1 MTRTSKGWGSKMSQ
15 SNATIA
21 RRYGKALFELAQEK
35 QVLEDVQAELTAL
48 NQAFNEESQF
58 MLFMTSPQITEDAK
72 QAMLTTIT
80 ANLSLVTK
88 NLVTMLYDYRRLV
101 NFDGIVSEF
110 NRLNDEYHKTVRATV
125 TTAIELDDEQK
136 DKLASSFAN
145 VVGANKVVVDTVVD
159 ESIIGGV
166 ILHSNSYI
174 YDGSIKSKIEH
185 IKRLLLK

>member
-1 MTRTSKGWGSKMSQ
+1 MSQ

-58 MLFMTSPQITEDAK
+58 MLFMTSPQITEGAK

-80 ANLSLVTK
+80 ANLSPVTK
-88 NLVTMLYDYRRLV
+88 DLVTMLYDYRRLV